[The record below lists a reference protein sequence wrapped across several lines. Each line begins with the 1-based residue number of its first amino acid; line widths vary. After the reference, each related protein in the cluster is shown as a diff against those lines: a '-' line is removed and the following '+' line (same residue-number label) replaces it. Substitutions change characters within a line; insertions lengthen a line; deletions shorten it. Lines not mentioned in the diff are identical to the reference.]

1 MQVAAARDPQSLALY
16 VAHLLASWCEP
27 QFDAQARCQEA
38 KGYLQSSREPGGMLS
53 GRFRLT
59 QQDSEGFLAVLEPL
73 ARSNGLA
80 DGRDAGQR
88 RADALVE
95 VFGLALGFADLPD
108 AGGLRPQL
116 TYVIPAGW
124 AAADR
129 ATGSFADLV
138 GASLPD
144 GWASNSNPSDADPSD
159 ADPSGGGGGGGL
171 FGGVG
176 TPVQDRCATGAWSG
190 PQTRARIEALL
201 CDARLSRVLLD
212 PAGQVKSLE
221 ALGDTVTNI
230 QRRALSG
237 RDHGCAERGCTRPPA
252 FCDAHHLDHLADGG
266 TTDVHNLVL
275 LCRHHHLRWHQ
286 GQLQLR
292 HLHVPWLTGAT
303 ATHQPPGR
311 PGRSA
316 GPAAR

>member
-88 RADALVE
+88 RADALIE

-124 AAADR
+124 AAADQ
-129 ATGSFADLV
+129 ATGSFADLI

-144 GWASNSNPSDADPSD
+144 GWASTSDPS
-159 ADPSGGGGGGGL
+159 L
-171 FGGVG
+171 FGGGG
-176 TPVQDRCATGAWSG
+176 TPVQDRCATGAGSG

-237 RDHGCAERGCTRPPA
+237 RDHGCAERSCTRPPA

-275 LCRHHHLRWHQ
+275 LCRYHHLRWHQ
-286 GQLQLR
+286 GRLQLR

-303 ATHQPPGR
+303 ATGHPPGR
-311 PGRSA
+311 PAPDRTVA
-316 GPAAR
+316 PEIE